1 MKMSISN
8 KLERPALAQLSLAMA
23 HAGLLAVAIA
33 LPTAAAA
40 RTDPARHAS
49 VTEAPLLYIA
59 QSTMDYGKYPGAKP
73 PAEPAARGEASPS
86 ASEQGIGGGQ
96 GVAVT
101 PSSNRGAP
109 PRGGPSKPA
118 PDSRDSSR

>member
-8 KLERPALAQLSLAMA
+8 KMERPALARLSLAMA
-23 HAGLLAVAIA
+23 HAGLLAAAMA

-40 RTDPARHAS
+40 RTDPAMHAS
-49 VTEAPLLYIA
+49 VSDAPLLYIA

-73 PAEPAARGEASPS
+73 PAEPAARNEVSPS
-86 ASEQGIGGGQ
+86 TSGQGTSGGQ

-101 PSSNRGAP
+101 PPSNRGE
-109 PRGGPSKPA
+109 PRRGEPAKPA
-118 PDSRDSSR
+118 PDGRDSSR